1 MVGDE
6 GAIGGAG
13 ATGVAGEEGRG
24 IPGAGGRGIPGAGG
38 NGKPGA
44 GGIGMPGGGGIGI
57 DGSPGGGG
65 KLSPCFFFLPSPIVC
80 TSSLVGSNLPLN
92 IAIERAI
99 LRMELMLIRQ
109 TGPTFQN

>member
-1 MVGDE
+1 
-6 GAIGGAG
+6 
-13 ATGVAGEEGRG
+13 
-24 IPGAGGRGIPGAGG
+24 
-38 NGKPGA
+38 
-44 GGIGMPGGGGIGI
+44 MPGGGGIGI

-80 TSSLVGSNLPLN
+80 TSAIVGSNLPLN